1 MKSMQTGIN
10 LEQIMK
16 TITRILAVA
25 CGIASGLLSFTC
37 CSKSTM
43 PETVKEPVELTANI
57 NDVNTRTALNG
68 LKVSWIKNDSIAI
81 QTSRQH
87 GSNSSNPRGYNTC
100 LGIYKLLDDA
110 AGKNVGKFKYVSG
123 DDAVT
128 GDEDEDFFAFY
139 PASFCSG
146 HKDNG
151 YFYCDFPINQ
161 CYEDNIGEKLPL
173 PMYGVGKGKVIDFQ
187 YAGSVI
193 RLKVWS
199 KTATEIHS
207 CTISADGL
215 YKKAFTYYMKDEKN
229 GKNGKW
235 SSLHPAY
242 SVNNLVVKMRTPVS
256 ISTDANN
263 PTIIPIVLPMS
274 GPRTLT
280 NLKFSINCTDG
291 GCELKK
297 KSALKI
303 YPGSAVNFPVKEIE
317 IEKTRMYVDGLE
329 GEVDID
335 WIKTAKKSVRVTMP
349 ESAMLREDK
358 FKSIMEATRSLNQ
371 QTDPERPF
379 SQIILDLSET
389 RAESEII
396 KGLNSQNN
404 TYESFC
410 GGKNRDSGI
419 KNISVFRLP
428 EGITQIMNRAFA
440 YSDYKKIVLP
450 STVKSISGSPSN
462 GNDQMI
468 WEVDANNKYF
478 KTDDKGALYNY
489 DMTTLMVLNGG
500 SGDGGS
506 GDTYTV
512 PDGTTIIREWALYE
526 NSVIKTLTLPATVK
540 KLEQNCITGTPNL
553 STIICLGERPA
564 IYTGKKGT
572 KNKVGPSSGVKTIYV
587 PKGCKA
593 AYEKAWAEL
602 KDDGWT
608 ITDDWTIKENN

>member
-1 MKSMQTGIN
+1 
-10 LEQIMK
+10 MK
-16 TITRILAVA
+16 TIIKILAVA

-43 PETVKEPVELTANI
+43 PETVKEPAELTATI
-57 NDVNTRTALNG
+57 NDVNTKTALDG

-81 QTSRQH
+81 QTSGKH
-87 GSNSSNPRGYNTC
+87 GSNSSNPKGHNTC

-146 HKDNG
+146 NASNG
-151 YFYCDFPINQ
+151 YFYCTFPTNQ

-173 PMYGVGKGKVIDFQ
+173 PMYGVGKGKVIDFK

-207 CTISADGL
+207 CTISASGL
-215 YKKAFTYYMKDEKN
+215 SKKAFTYYKDGE
-229 GKNGKW
+229 W
-235 SSLHPAY
+235 SSLQPAHTV
-242 SVNNLVVKMRTPVS
+242 SNLVVDMKTPVS

-263 PTIIPIVLPMS
+263 PTVIPIVLPMS
-274 GPRTLT
+274 GKRTLT

-297 KSALKI
+297 KSGLDI
-303 YPGSAVNFPVKEIE
+303 DPGCVVNFPVKEVTIDS
-317 IEKTRMYVDGLE
+317 TRMYVDDLE
-329 GEVDID
+329 GEVDLD
-335 WIKTAKKSVRVTMP
+335 WMKTAEKSVRVTMP
-349 ESAMLREDK
+349 ESAILREDV

-371 QTDPERPF
+371 QVR
-379 SQIILDLSET
+379 LDLSGT
-389 RAESEII
+389 RAKNSTI

-419 KNISVFRLP
+419 KNISEFRLP

-440 YSDYKKIVLP
+440 YSDYSKIVLS
-450 STVKSISGSPSN
+450 STVKQISGSPSN
-462 GNDQMI
+462 GNDKMI
-468 WEVDANNKYF
+468 WEVNANNKYF
-478 KTDDKGALYNY
+478 KTDNNGALYDY
-489 DMTTLMVLNGG
+489 DMTTLMILNGG
-500 SGDGGS
+500 SGDS
-506 GDTYTV
+506 YTV
-512 PDGTTIIREWALYE
+512 PDGTKIIREWALYE
-526 NSVIKTLTLPATVK
+526 NSIIKTLTLPATVVEMK
-540 KLEQNCITGTPNL
+540 ENCITGTPNL
-553 STIICLGERPA
+553 SKIICLGERPA

-602 KDDGWT
+602 VKEDGWT
-608 ITDDWTIKENN
+608 IQEVTNSWTIIENN

>member
-1 MKSMQTGIN
+1 
-10 LEQIMK
+10 MK

-87 GSNSSNPRGYNTC
+87 VSNSSNPRGYNTC
-100 LGIYKLLDDA
+100 IGIYRLMDDA
-110 AGKNVGKFKYVSG
+110 AVSNVGKFTYVSG

-128 GDEDEDFFAFY
+128 EDEEEFFAFY

-146 HKDNG
+146 NAGNG
-151 YFYCDFPINQ
+151 YFYFTFPTNQ

-173 PMYGVGKGKVIDFQ
+173 PMYGAGKGKVIDFQ

-199 KTATEIHS
+199 QTSTEIHS
-207 CTISADGL
+207 CTISASGL
-215 YKKAFTYYMKDEKN
+215 YKKAFTYYKDRE
-229 GKNGKW
+229 W

-349 ESAMLREDK
+349 VSAMLREDK

-371 QTDPERPF
+371 QTDPEQPF
-379 SQIILDLSET
+379 SQISLDLSGT

-419 KNISVFRLP
+419 KNISEFRLP

-440 YSDYKKIVLP
+440 YSDYTKIALP

-462 GNDQMI
+462 GNDKMG
-468 WEVDANNKYF
+468 WEVNANNKYF
-478 KTDDKGALYNY
+478 KTDDKGALYDY
-489 DMTTLMVLNGG
+489 DMKKLMILNGG
-500 SGDGGS
+500 SGDS
-506 GDTYTV
+506 YTV
-512 PDGTTIIREWALYE
+512 QDRTTIIREWALYE
-526 NSVIKTLTLPATVK
+526 NSVIKTLTLPATVD

-553 STIICLGERPA
+553 STIICLGETPA

-608 ITDDWTIKENN
+608 ITDDWTIKENK

>member
-1 MKSMQTGIN
+1 
-10 LEQIMK
+10 MK

-57 NDVNTRTALNG
+57 NDVNTKTALNG

-100 LGIYKLLDDA
+100 IGIYRLMDDA
-110 AGKNVGKFKYVSG
+110 AVSNVGKFTYVSG

-128 GDEDEDFFAFY
+128 EDEEEFFAFY

-146 HKDNG
+146 NAGNG
-151 YFYCDFPINQ
+151 YFYFTFPTNQ

-173 PMYGVGKGKVIDFQ
+173 PMYGVGKNRVIDFQ

-193 RLKVWS
+193 RLRVWS

-207 CTISADGL
+207 CTISASGL
-215 YKKAFTYYMKDEKN
+215 YKKAFTYYKKDEKDEKDGN
-229 GKNGKW
+229 W
-235 SSLHPAY
+235 SSLQPAHTV
-242 SVNNLVVKMRTPVS
+242 SNLVVDMKTPVS

-263 PTIIPIVLPMS
+263 PTVIPIVLPMS
-274 GPRTLT
+274 GKRTLT

-297 KSALKI
+297 KSGLDI
-303 YPGSAVNFPVKEIE
+303 DPGSAVNFPVTEIK
-317 IEKTRMYVDGLE
+317 IDSTRMYVDGLE
-329 GEVDID
+329 GEVDYD
-335 WIKTAKKSVRVTMP
+335 WIKTAKDSVRVTMP
-349 ESAMLREDK
+349 ESAQLREDV

-371 QTDPERPF
+371 QTDPEHPF
-379 SQIILDLSET
+379 SQVTLDLSGT
-389 RAESEII
+389 RAKNSTIN
-396 KGLNSQNN
+396 GLNSKNN

-419 KNISVFRLP
+419 KNISEFRLP
-428 EGITQIMNRAFA
+428 KGITQIMNRAFA
-440 YSDYKKIVLP
+440 YSDYTKIVLP
-450 STVKSISGSPSN
+450 STVNAISGSPSN
-462 GNDQMI
+462 GNDKMI

-500 SGDGGS
+500 SGD
-506 GDTYTV
+506 TYTV
-512 PDGTTIIREWALYE
+512 PYGTIIIREWALYE
-526 NSVIKTLTLPATVK
+526 NSVIKTLTLPATVE

-553 STIICLGERPA
+553 SKIICLGERPA

-587 PKGCKA
+587 PKGCTE
-593 AYEKAWAEL
+593 AYRTAWAEL
-602 KDDGWT
+602 VDKDGWT
-608 ITDDWTIKENN
+608 IQEK

>member
-1 MKSMQTGIN
+1 MSLPTGIN

-16 TITRILAVA
+16 TIIRILAVA
-25 CGIASGLLSFTC
+25 CGIASVLLSFTG
-37 CSKSTM
+37 CSKSTI
-43 PETVKEPVELTANI
+43 PETVKEPDELTANI
-57 NDVNTRTALNG
+57 NGVHTKTT
-68 LKVSWIKNDSIAI
+68 LKLDSLMFWTKGDEIAI
-81 QTSRQH
+81 QTSELH
-87 GSNSSNPRGYNTC
+87 GSNSSNTKGYNTC
-100 LGIYKLLDDA
+100 LGIYKLMDDA
-110 AGKNVGKFKYVSG
+110 AGSKVGKFTYVSG
-123 DDAVT
+123 DVA
-128 GDEDEDFFAFY
+128 GDEEFFAFY
-139 PASFCSG
+139 PASFCKG
-146 HKDNG
+146 HEDNG

-161 CYEDNIGEKLPL
+161 CYEENIGEKLPL
-173 PMYGVGKGKVIDFQ
+173 PMYGVGKDKVIDFQ

-207 CTISADGL
+207 CTISASGL
-215 YKKAFTYYMKDEKN
+215 YKKAFTYYKD
-229 GKNGKW
+229 GKW

-242 SVNNLVVKMRTPVS
+242 SVNNLVVKMKTPVS

-263 PTIIPIVLPMS
+263 PTVIPIVLPMS
-274 GPRTLT
+274 GLRTLT

-329 GEVDID
+329 GEVDLD
-335 WIKTAKKSVRVTMP
+335 WMKTAKDSVRVTMP
-349 ESAMLREDK
+349 VSAMLREDK

-371 QTDPERPF
+371 QTDPEQPF
-379 SQIILDLSET
+379 SQISLDLSGT

-419 KNISVFRLP
+419 KNISEFRLP

-440 YSDYKKIVLP
+440 YSDYTKIALP

-462 GNDQMI
+462 GNDQMR
-468 WEVDANNKYF
+468 WEVNANNKYF
-478 KTDDKGALYNY
+478 KTDDEGALYDY
-489 DMTTLMVLNGG
+489 HMTTLMVLNGG
-500 SGDGGS
+500 SGDS
-506 GDTYTV
+506 YTV
-512 PDGTTIIREWALYE
+512 QDRTTIIREWALYE
-526 NSVIKTLTLPATVK
+526 NSVIKTLTLPATVVEMK
-540 KLEQNCITGTPNL
+540 ENCITGTPNL
-553 STIICLGERPA
+553 STIFCLGKTPA
-564 IYTGKKGT
+564 KYVGKNGT

-593 AYEKAWAEL
+593 AYEEAWAEL
-602 KDDGWT
+602 VNDGWT
-608 ITDDWTIKENN
+608 IQENNK

>member
-1 MKSMQTGIN
+1 
-10 LEQIMK
+10 
-16 TITRILAVA
+16 
-25 CGIASGLLSFTC
+25 
-37 CSKSTM
+37 M
-43 PETVKEPVELTANI
+43 PETVKEPDELTANI
-57 NDVNTRTALNG
+57 NGVHTKTT
-68 LKVSWIKNDSIAI
+68 LKLDSLMFWTKGDEIAI
-81 QTSRQH
+81 QTSELH
-87 GSNSSNPRGYNTC
+87 GSNASNTKGYNTC
-100 LGIYKLLDDA
+100 LGIYKLMDDA
-110 AGKNVGKFKYVSG
+110 AGSKVGKFTYVSG
-123 DDAVT
+123 DVA
-128 GDEDEDFFAFY
+128 GDEEFFAFY
-139 PASFCSG
+139 PAKFCSV

-161 CYEDNIGEKLPL
+161 WYEENIGEKLPL
-173 PMYGVGKGKVIDFQ
+173 PMYGVGKDKVIDFQ

-199 KTATEIHS
+199 QTATEIHS
-207 CTISADGL
+207 CTISASGL
-215 YKKAFTYYMKDEKN
+215 YKKAFTYYKDRE
-229 GKNGKW
+229 W

-329 GEVDID
+329 GEVDLD
-335 WIKTAKKSVRVTMP
+335 WMKTAKDSVRVTMP
-349 ESAMLREDK
+349 VSAMLREDK

-371 QTDPERPF
+371 QTDPEQPF
-379 SQIILDLSET
+379 SQISLDLSGT

-419 KNISVFRLP
+419 KNISEFRLP

-440 YSDYKKIVLP
+440 YSDYSKIVLS
-450 STVKSISGSPSN
+450 STVKQISGSPSN
-462 GNDQMI
+462 GNDKMR
-468 WEVDANNKYF
+468 WEVNANNKYF
-478 KTDDKGALYNY
+478 KTDDEGALYDY
-489 DMTTLMVLNGG
+489 HMTTLMVLNGG
-500 SGDGGS
+500 SGDS
-506 GDTYTV
+506 YTV
-512 PDGTTIIREWALYE
+512 QDGTKIIREWALYE
-526 NSVIKTLTLPATVK
+526 NSVIETLTLPATVK
-540 KLEQNCITGTPNL
+540 EMKENCITGTPNL
-553 STIICLGERPA
+553 STIICLGEKPA
-564 IYTGKKGT
+564 KYVGKNGT
-572 KNKVGPSSGVKTIYV
+572 KNKVGSSGVKTIYV

-593 AYEKAWAEL
+593 AYEKEWAEL
-602 KDDGWT
+602 VNDGWT
-608 ITDDWTIKENN
+608 IQESSEQLDH

>member
-1 MKSMQTGIN
+1 MPTGIN
-10 LEQIMK
+10 LEKIMK
-16 TITRILAVA
+16 TIIRILAVA
-25 CGIASGLLSFTC
+25 CSIASGLLSFTG

-43 PETVKEPVELTANI
+43 PETVKEPAELTANI
-57 NDVNTRTALNG
+57 NGVHTKTT
-68 LKVSWIKNDSIAI
+68 LKLDSLMFWTKGYEIAI
-81 QTSRQH
+81 QTSELH
-87 GSNSSNPRGYNTC
+87 GSNASNTKGYNTC
-100 LGIYKLLDDA
+100 LGIYKLMDDA
-110 AGKNVGKFKYVSG
+110 AGSKVGKFTYVSG
-123 DDAVT
+123 DVA
-128 GDEDEDFFAFY
+128 GDEEFFALY
-139 PASFCSG
+139 PAKFCSV

-161 CYEDNIGEKLPL
+161 WYEENIGEKLPL
-173 PMYGVGKGKVIDFQ
+173 PMYGVGKDKVIDFQ

-199 KTATEIHS
+199 QTATEIHS
-207 CTISADGL
+207 CTISASGL
-215 YKKAFTYYMKDEKN
+215 YKKAFTYYKDRE
-229 GKNGKW
+229 W

-329 GEVDID
+329 GEVDLD
-335 WIKTAKKSVRVTMP
+335 WMKTAKDSVRVTMP
-349 ESAMLREDK
+349 VSAMLREDK

-371 QTDPERPF
+371 QTDPEQPF
-379 SQIILDLSET
+379 SQISLDLSGT

-419 KNISVFRLP
+419 KNISEFRLP

-440 YSDYKKIVLP
+440 YSDYSKIVLS
-450 STVKSISGSPSN
+450 STVKQISGSPSN
-462 GNDQMI
+462 GNDKMR
-468 WEVDANNKYF
+468 WEVNANNKYF
-478 KTDDKGALYNY
+478 KTDDEGALYDY
-489 DMTTLMVLNGG
+489 HMTTLMVLNGG
-500 SGDGGS
+500 SGDS
-506 GDTYTV
+506 YTV
-512 PDGTTIIREWALYE
+512 QDGTKIIREWALYE
-526 NSVIKTLTLPATVK
+526 NSVIKTLTLPATVVEMK
-540 KLEQNCITGTPNL
+540 ENCITGTPNL

-564 IYTGKKGT
+564 IYTGKNGT
-572 KNKVGPSSGVKTIYV
+572 KNKAGSSGVKTIYV
-587 PKGCKA
+587 PKGCLD
-593 AYEKAWAEL
+593 AYKTAWEEL
-602 KDDGWT
+602 VKDGWT
-608 ITDDWTIKENN
+608 ILESNE

>member
-1 MKSMQTGIN
+1 
-10 LEQIMK
+10 MK
-16 TITRILAVA
+16 TIIRILAVA

-43 PETVKEPVELTANI
+43 PETAKEPVELTANI

-81 QTSRQH
+81 QTSGKH

-100 LGIYKLLDDA
+100 IGIYRLMDDA
-110 AGKNVGKFKYVSG
+110 AVSNVGKFTYVSG

-128 GDEDEDFFAFY
+128 EDEEEFFAFY

-146 HKDNG
+146 NAGNG
-151 YFYCDFPINQ
+151 YFYFTFPTNQ

-173 PMYGVGKGKVIDFQ
+173 PMYGVGKNRVIDFQ

-199 KTATEIHS
+199 QTATEIHS
-207 CTISADGL
+207 CTISASGL
-215 YKKAFTYYMKDEKN
+215 YKKAFTYYKKDEKDGN
-229 GKNGKW
+229 W
-235 SSLHPAY
+235 SSLQPAHTI
-242 SVNNLVVKMRTPVS
+242 SNLVVDMKTPVS

-263 PTIIPIVLPMS
+263 PTVIPIILPMS
-274 GPRTLT
+274 GKRTLT

-297 KSALKI
+297 KSGLDI
-303 YPGSAVNFPVKEIE
+303 DPGSAVNFPVTEIK
-317 IEKTRMYVDGLE
+317 IDSTRMYVDGLE
-329 GEVDID
+329 GEVDYD
-335 WIKTAKKSVRVTMP
+335 WIKTAKDSVRVTMP
-349 ESAMLREDK
+349 ESAILREDV

-371 QTDPERPF
+371 QNDPEHPF
-379 SQIILDLSET
+379 SQISMDLSGT
-389 RAESEII
+389 RAKNSTIN
-396 KGLNSQNN
+396 GLNSKNN

-419 KNISVFRLP
+419 KNISEFRLP

-440 YSDYKKIVLP
+440 YSDYTKIVLP

-462 GNDQMI
+462 GNDQMR
-468 WEVDANNKYF
+468 WEVNANNKYF
-478 KTDDKGALYNY
+478 KTDDKGALYDY
-489 DMTTLMVLNGG
+489 DMATLMVLNGG
-500 SGDGGS
+500 SGDS
-506 GDTYTV
+506 YTV
-512 PDGTTIIREWALYE
+512 QDKTKIIREWALYE
-526 NSVIKTLTLPATVK
+526 NSVIKTLTLPATVVEMK
-540 KLEQNCITGTPNL
+540 ENCITGTPNL
-553 STIICLGERPA
+553 SKIICLGERPA

-572 KNKVGPSSGVKTIYV
+572 KNKAGSSGEKTIYV
-587 PKGCKA
+587 PEGCKA

-602 KDDGWT
+602 VQEDGWT
-608 ITDDWTIKENN
+608 IQESNE

>member
-1 MKSMQTGIN
+1 
-10 LEQIMK
+10 MK

-25 CGIASGLLSFTC
+25 CGISSGLLSFTG

-43 PETVKEPVELTANI
+43 PETVKEPDELTANI
-57 NDVNTRTALNG
+57 NGVHTKTT
-68 LKVSWIKNDSIAI
+68 LKLDSLMFWTKGDEIAI
-81 QTSRQH
+81 QTSELH
-87 GSNSSNPRGYNTC
+87 GSNASNTKGYNTC
-100 LGIYKLLDDA
+100 LGIYKLMDDA
-110 AGKNVGKFKYVSG
+110 AGSKVGKFTYVSG
-123 DDAVT
+123 DVA
-128 GDEDEDFFAFY
+128 GDEEFFAFY
-139 PASFCSG
+139 PAKFCSV

-161 CYEDNIGEKLPL
+161 WYEENIGEKLPL
-173 PMYGVGKGKVIDFQ
+173 PMYGVGKDKVIDFQ

-199 KTATEIHS
+199 QTATEIHS
-207 CTISADGL
+207 CTISASGL
-215 YKKAFTYYMKDEKN
+215 YKKAFTYYKDRE
-229 GKNGKW
+229 W

-329 GEVDID
+329 GEVDLD
-335 WIKTAKKSVRVTMP
+335 WMKTAKDSVRVTMP
-349 ESAMLREDK
+349 VSAMLREDK

-371 QTDPERPF
+371 QTDPEQPF
-379 SQIILDLSET
+379 SQISLDLSGT

-419 KNISVFRLP
+419 KNISEFRLP

-440 YSDYKKIVLP
+440 YSDYSKIVLS
-450 STVKSISGSPSN
+450 STVKQISGSPSN
-462 GNDQMI
+462 GNDKMR
-468 WEVDANNKYF
+468 WEVNANNKYF
-478 KTDDKGALYNY
+478 KTDDEGALYDY
-489 DMTTLMVLNGG
+489 HMTTLMVLNGG
-500 SGDGGS
+500 SGDS
-506 GDTYTV
+506 YTV
-512 PDGTTIIREWALYE
+512 QDGTKIIREWALYE
-526 NSVIKTLTLPATVK
+526 NSVIKTLTLPATVVEMK
-540 KLEQNCITGTPNL
+540 ENCITGTPNL

-564 IYTGKKGT
+564 IYTGKNGT
-572 KNKVGPSSGVKTIYV
+572 KNKAGSSGVKTIYV
-587 PKGCKA
+587 PEGCKA
-593 AYEKAWAEL
+593 AYEKDWAEL
-602 KDDGWT
+602 MEDGWT
-608 ITDDWTIKENN
+608 IQESNE

>member
-1 MKSMQTGIN
+1 
-10 LEQIMK
+10 MK

-25 CGIASGLLSFTC
+25 CGISSGLLSFTG

-43 PETVKEPVELTANI
+43 PETVKEPDELTANI
-57 NDVNTRTALNG
+57 NGVHTKTT
-68 LKVSWIKNDSIAI
+68 LKLDSLMFWTKGDEIAI
-81 QTSRQH
+81 QTSELH
-87 GSNSSNPRGYNTC
+87 GSNASNTKGYNTC
-100 LGIYKLLDDA
+100 LGIYKLMDDA
-110 AGKNVGKFKYVSG
+110 AGSKVGKFTYVSG
-123 DDAVT
+123 DVA
-128 GDEDEDFFAFY
+128 GDEEFFAFY
-139 PASFCSG
+139 PAKFCSV

-161 CYEDNIGEKLPL
+161 WYEENIGEKLPL
-173 PMYGVGKGKVIDFQ
+173 PMYGVGKDKVIDFQ

-199 KTATEIHS
+199 QTATEIHS
-207 CTISADGL
+207 CTISASGL
-215 YKKAFTYYMKDEKN
+215 YKKAFTYYKDRE
-229 GKNGKW
+229 W

-263 PTIIPIVLPMS
+263 PTVIPIILPMS

-329 GEVDID
+329 GEVDLD
-335 WIKTAKKSVRVTMP
+335 WMKTAKDSVRVTMP
-349 ESAMLREDK
+349 VSAMLREDK

-371 QTDPERPF
+371 QTDPEQPF
-379 SQIILDLSET
+379 SQISLDLSGT

-419 KNISVFRLP
+419 KNISEFRLP

-440 YSDYKKIVLP
+440 YSDYSKIVLS
-450 STVKSISGSPSN
+450 STVKQISGSPSN
-462 GNDQMI
+462 GNDKMR
-468 WEVDANNKYF
+468 WEVNAKNKYF
-478 KTDDKGALYNY
+478 KTDDNGALYDYN
-489 DMTTLMVLNGG
+489 MTTLMVLNGG
-500 SGDGGS
+500 SGAS
-506 GDTYTV
+506 YTV
-512 PDGTTIIREWALYE
+512 QDGTEIIREWALYE
-526 NSVIKTLTLPATVK
+526 NSVIETLTLPATVK
-540 KLEQNCITGTPNL
+540 EMKENCITGTPNL
-553 STIICLGERPA
+553 STIICLGEKPA
-564 IYTGKKGT
+564 KYVGKNGT

-587 PKGCKA
+587 PKGCIKD
-593 AYEKAWAEL
+593 YEAAWAEL
-602 KDDGWT
+602 VNDGWT
-608 ITDDWTIKENN
+608 IQENNK